1 MTLETYLIFL
11 FSLLFLYRSARCFF
25 FFDLDTI
32 SQYFQMYFL
41 INYAKPSNWADTDCI
56 CVVYVYLQAPPF
68 LIYKKYF
75 KMSGISL
82 LSYVLIFQM
91 FCHFNWWQCMF
102 IYLEDNS
109 LRQSNKRKS
118 TVLNKLASHWP
129 IKVLF
134 QYTDIDL
141 YVHLN
146 INI

>member
-1 MTLETYLIFL
+1 
-11 FSLLFLYRSARCFF
+11 
-25 FFDLDTI
+25 
-32 SQYFQMYFL
+32 MY
-41 INYAKPSNWADTDCI
+41 
-56 CVVYVYLQAPPF
+56 
-68 LIYKKYF
+68 
-75 KMSGISL
+75 
-82 LSYVLIFQM
+82 
-91 FCHFNWWQCMF
+91 